1 MELFLMLH
9 EIAWSATCPGTKRTM
24 CFIDNVGEW
33 FMRRVILLVA
43 NVPIQV
49 LQFTE
54 SFLARHSSAR
64 MLCQNRR
71 STSNQ

>member
-9 EIAWSATCPGTKRTM
+9 EIAWSDTRPGTKHTA
-24 CFIDNVGEW
+24 CFIDDVGEW

-64 MLCQNRR
+64 IRCRTR
-71 STSNQ
+71 WSTSIQ